1 MQLSA
6 LMNTVKTSLTKHSP
20 EILTGIG
27 ITGMTVAAVLA
38 VKATP
43 RAIDLIEQREDELEC
58 TGLSAVETVKTT
70 WKCYAPAAITW
81 GVSVGCI
88 IGASKVNLRRNA
100 ALATAYTLSETAFRE
115 YKSKVIEAIGEKKE
129 QEIKET
135 IDRERIERKPAS
147 GREVIITS
155 KGDTLCYD
163 HFSDRYFTSSV
174 ETIRKIENKLERRLL
189 SEGYVC
195 LNDLYSELGL
205 NPLPDIGYDIGW
217 NVDRGFADFSFSSQL
232 NENDQPCLVLSFL
245 VKPRPDFA

>member
-1 MQLSA
+1 MQFSSI
-6 LMNTVKTSLTKHSP
+6 MKMVKTSLSKHSP

-27 ITGMTVAAVLA
+27 ITGMTVATVLA
-38 VKATP
+38 IKATP

-58 TGLSAVETVKTT
+58 AGLSVTETVKTT
-70 WKCYAPAAITW
+70 WKCYAPAAVTW
-81 GVSVGCI
+81 GVSVACI
-88 IGASKVNLRRNA
+88 ISASKVNLRRNA

-135 IDRERIERKPAS
+135 IDREKIEKKPS
-147 GREVIITS
+147 NGREIIITT

-174 ETIRKIENKLERRLL
+174 DTIKKVENRLERRLL
-189 SEGYVC
+189 SEGYVS
-195 LNDLYSELGL
+195 LNDLYFELGL

-217 NVDRGFADFSFSSQL
+217 NIDRGFADFSFSSQL

>member
-1 MQLSA
+1 MQLST
-6 LMNTVKTSLTKHSP
+6 LMNTVKTSLTKRSP

-58 TGLSAVETVKTT
+58 TGLSMTEMVKAT
-70 WKCYAPAAITW
+70 WKCYTPAAITW

-129 QEIKET
+129 QEIKES

-147 GREVIITS
+147 GREVIITT

-232 NENDQPCLVLSFL
+232 NEHDQPCLVLSFL

>member
-1 MQLSA
+1 MQLST

-58 TGLSAVETVKTT
+58 TRLSMTEMVKVT
-70 WKCYAPAAITW
+70 WKCYTPAAITW

-88 IGASKVNLRRNA
+88 IGASKVNIRRNA

-129 QEIKET
+129 QEIKES

-147 GREVIITS
+147 GREVIITT

-232 NENDQPCLVLSFL
+232 NEHDQPCLVLSFL